1 MKCPKCGNEI
11 KEDYLYC
18 DVCGEEIRIVPD
30 FDATIDDNIDISLT
44 GVIDTAGVIEGISKV
59 ATKEIDREIDKEAT
73 KEIDVKKG
81 PQITDTLDVLDINQ
95 LDDKGKTVES
105 DNKSD
110 TKKKPVS
117 STIIKA
123 LVLAGA
129 ICVVVATVGVQINKK
144 VNEYYSVDYQYE
156 RAFEQFEDEKY
167 DDSIKTLKRITS
179 IAPDD
184 ERIKLLIADNYHML
198 SKFDEAN
205 AVLYDLLDKYPDD
218 PNINDAIIKNYE
230 ANEDYQSINKF
241 LLEVDDADLKDK
253 YEQYIADDVLFSSE
267 EGTYDEII
275 NLELVSNAG
284 STIYYTI
291 DGSEADTS
299 SIKYSEPIVLDAGE
313 HLINAIAVNDFGIK
327 SNNIAKSYVVDFYK
341 PDEPV
346 LLTKAGTYN
355 VPTLIDVKISDYD
368 LCYYTIDGAD
378 PTEDDNL
385 YQGPFAM
392 YIGKHNYKFAVVSNK
407 GLSSEVVSADI
418 SLDLITLV
426 GMDAAKA
433 NLTNFLTASG
443 KNMSDITV
451 LCEQAYVYNNQTYYI
466 INEYRNSEGGKI
478 ETGNHYAVDV
488 LTGLT
493 FRAILNKAT
502 GEYTLETLI

>member
-11 KEDYLYC
+11 KEDHLYC

-30 FDATIDDNIDISLT
+30 FDATVDDNIDISLT
-44 GVIDTAGVIEGISKV
+44 GVIDTAGVIEGLSKV
-59 ATKEIDREIDKEAT
+59 ATKEIDKEFDKEAT
-73 KEIDVKKG
+73 KEISVKKG

-95 LDDKGKTVES
+95 LENKEKES
-105 DNKSD
+105 EADNKSIEE
-110 TKKKPVS
+110 KKPAR

-123 LVLAGA
+123 LVFAGA
-129 ICVVVATVGVQINKK
+129 ICVVFAIIGVQINNK

-156 RAFEQFEDEKY
+156 KAFEQFEDERY
-167 DDSIKTLKRITS
+167 EDSIKILKRISS

-198 SKFDEAN
+198 SKYDEAN
-205 AVLYDLLDKYPDD
+205 AVLYDLLENYPND
-218 PNINDAIIKNYE
+218 PNINDAIVKNYE
-230 ANEDYQSINKF
+230 ANEDYQSINSF
-241 LLEVDDADLKDK
+241 LLETSDNDLKNK
-253 YEQYIADDVLFSSE
+253 YEQYIADDVTFSVE
-267 EGTYDEII
+267 EGSYDEII
-275 NLELVSNAG
+275 NLELSTNTG
-284 STIYYTI
+284 CTIYYTI
-291 DGSEADTS
+291 DGNEADTS
-299 SIKYSEPIVLDAGE
+299 SFKYSEPIELDAGE
-313 HLINAIAVNDFGIK
+313 HIINAIAVNNYGIK
-327 SNNIAKSYVVDFYK
+327 SNNITKSYVIDFFK
-341 PDEPV
+341 PDEPI

-355 VPTLIDVKISDYD
+355 VPALIDVKSSDYD
-368 LCYYTIDGAD
+368 LCYYTIDGDD
-378 PTEDDNL
+378 PTVDDNL

-407 GLSSEVVSADI
+407 GVSSEVISVDI
-418 SLDLITLV
+418 SLDLITLI

-443 KNMSDITV
+443 KNMADISI

-466 INEYRNSEGGKI
+466 LNEYRNSEGGKI